1 MDEIKKPVIPS
12 IAGILFIISGVLAI
26 IAYLPLLSIEDQ
38 GFFGLFGCIISIL
51 SILTGIFSLQKKQ
64 WKLVIFGSFICLFFF
79 LPLIIPGILSS
90 IGLILVFMSKKDFE

>member
-26 IAYLPLLSIEDQ
+26 IVYLPLLSIEDQ

-79 LPLIIPGILSS
+79 LPLIIPGILTS
-90 IGLILVFMSKKDFE
+90 IGLILAFMSKKDFE